1 MKSAELLQ
9 KDVVDELA
17 WDPEVDSSQ
26 IAVTA
31 TEDGVVT
38 LTGSVATYAEK
49 RAAEAAAKRVQGVRA
64 VVNNL
69 EVRLAK
75 PAERDD
81 TVLAEA
87 AIQALRWA
95 APVPENA
102 IRVTVSNGWITLE
115 GEVEWQFQKRE
126 AERAVRNL
134 LGVKGVINNIV
145 VKPKVSASDIKQKIE
160 AAFRRSAEVDAQN
173 IEVETIGSK
182 VILRGVVR
190 SWAEKQEAERAAW
203 SAPGVTEVENLLE
216 VRVHA
221 YA

>member
-95 APVPENA
+95 APVPEDA

-145 VKPKVSASDIKQKIE
+145 VKPKVSPSDIKQKIE

-173 IEVETIGSK
+173 IQVETIGSK